1 MDCAR
6 LLSSVAIHSTRIK
19 GETMSDRSQE
29 IDDDDI
35 EDIDFRGHQTQNKSI
50 NLLFGPITT
59 GIAAQTVAWIL
70 NQNLQEKPPENITL
84 LINSPGG
91 SASAAFAIIE
101 AMKGSSIP
109 VYTVGL
115 GEICSAGLLIF
126 MNGHKGSRTLTPTCS
141 IMSHPFSTM
150 IGGTYHDLLN
160 SQRELNFTHKRILDN
175 YKKCTDMSEKK
186 IMKKLLGNVDSWLSP
201 EEAVKYGIADRISG
215 V

>member
-1 MDCAR
+1 MPKRQHEHDED
-6 LLSSVAIHSTRIK
+6 L
-19 GETMSDRSQE
+19 E
-29 IDDDDI
+29 DDDI
-35 EDIDFRGHQTQNKSI
+35 DIEFAPVSNKSI

-70 NQNLQEKPPENITL
+70 NQNFQEQKPESITL

-101 AMKGSSIP
+101 AMKGSSVPIH
-109 VYTVGL
+109 TVGL

-126 MNGHKGSRTLTPTCS
+126 MNGAKGNRVLTPTCS

-150 IGGTYHDLLN
+150 IGGTYHELLN
-160 SQRELNFTHKRILDN
+160 SQKELNFTHKRILDT
-175 YKKCTDMSEKK
+175 YKKCTGLSEKL
-186 IMKKLLGNVDSWLSP
+186 IMEKLLGKTDSWLSP
-201 EEAVKYGIADRISG
+201 KDAVKLGIGDKVSG